1 MQSESKWRDWKQRN
15 QSTPALNCVRL
26 KKPGPEW
33 RQQEDQEICL
43 KDDMEN
49 CGYCSRTHRTW

>member
-1 MQSESKWRDWKQRN
+1 MQRN
-15 QSTPALNCVRL
+15 HNILELNHVRL